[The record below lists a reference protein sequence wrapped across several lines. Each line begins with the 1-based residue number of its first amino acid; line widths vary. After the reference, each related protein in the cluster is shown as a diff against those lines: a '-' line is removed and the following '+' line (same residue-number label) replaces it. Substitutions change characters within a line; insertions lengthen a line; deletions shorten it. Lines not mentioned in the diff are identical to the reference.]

1 MTMILSGKE
10 VAADIKANTKEESAA
25 LRQKGIVPTIGILRV
40 GNRQDDIAYE
50 RGIVKNCTSVDVESK
65 VYELPLDVNMGMF
78 TKTLEEMNSDPK
90 IHGILIFRPLPEQLD
105 EERIKYMINPAK
117 DIDCMNPDNMV
128 KIFEGSL
135 GGFLPCT
142 PAAVIEILKYYKVP
156 LSGVNT
162 VVLGRSMVV
171 GKPLSMMLL
180 KENAT
185 VTICHSRTK
194 NLNEVVAGADIVV
207 AAIGKAKFVGKDFV
221 KPGAVVIDVGINV
234 DENGK
239 MCGDVNYDEVFDK
252 AGSITPVPGGVG
264 SVTTSIL
271 LKHVLKIAKN
281 QKI

>member
-1 MTMILSGKE
+1 MAMILSGKA
-10 VAADIKANTKEESAA
+10 VAAGIKGKTKEESAD
-25 LRQKGIVPTIGILRV
+25 LRQKGMVPTIGILRV
-40 GNRQDDIAYE
+40 GSRQDDIAYE
-50 RGIVKNCTSVDVESK
+50 RGIIKNCASVDVESK
-65 VYELPLDVNMGMF
+65 VYELPLDVNMEKF
-78 TKTLEEMNSDPK
+78 TETLEEMNNDPK
-90 IHGILIFRPLPEQLD
+90 IHGILIFRPLPKQLD
-105 EERIKYMINPAK
+105 EEKIKYMINPVK

-135 GGFLPCT
+135 DGFLPCT
-142 PAAVIEILKYYKVP
+142 PAAVMEILKYYEVP

-194 NLNEVVAGADIVV
+194 SLNEVVAGADIVV

-221 KPGAVVIDVGINV
+221 KPGAVVVDVGINV
-234 DENGK
+234 DESGK
-239 MCGDVNYDEVFDK
+239 MCGDVNYDEVFDI

-271 LKHVLKIAKN
+271 LKHVIKATKYI
-281 QKI
+281 